1 MSVNLSYQQFLEGD
15 LTSFVR
21 DTLKEVD
28 LSPSNLT
35 LELIESYFVKE
46 DAIVRE
52 TLESFQKMGVRVAMD
67 DFGVGYSSLSML
79 KHIPADI
86 VKIDRGFVKGI
97 TTDLFN
103 ATFIRSITELCNDV
117 GKQVCL
123 EGVET
128 KEEYG
133 SVGNMGLRLIQGFY
147 FGRPVPAE
155 KFFENL

>member
-1 MSVNLSYQQFLEGD
+1 MSVNLSYKQFLEGD

-35 LELIESYFVKE
+35 LELTESYFVKE

-103 ATFIRSITELCNDV
+103 ATFIRSITEL
-117 GKQVCL
+117 
-123 EGVET
+123 
-128 KEEYG
+128 
-133 SVGNMGLRLIQGFY
+133 
-147 FGRPVPAE
+147 
-155 KFFENL
+155 